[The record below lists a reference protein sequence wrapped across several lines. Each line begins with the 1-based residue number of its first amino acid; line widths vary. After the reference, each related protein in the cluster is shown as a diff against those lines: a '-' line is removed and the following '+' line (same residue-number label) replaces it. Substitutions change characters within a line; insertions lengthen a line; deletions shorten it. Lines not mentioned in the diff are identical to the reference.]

1 MNFDSIIKI
10 VFLFGIVYLFFNS
23 VLEKFANNFDSK
35 KPAKFAL
42 KAPDDKLYYLISFF
56 DLNDI
61 YKKIVLNNYINQ
73 LALDKTNKTNV
84 LESSFLSD
92 ENQINLTIDKALTIT
107 STDFNKIPVFIISAD
122 DLTKYTKSVLTFSI
136 LTEQGYTIFTPVDDQ
151 YLFYNPKRNI
161 LYYSLKDIDNG
172 GIHIKTS
179 GTIPAT
185 GEITEVQTDKPIT
198 NLTPVQMESGADI
211 FKYYTVNTTTPG
223 SYKWILSN

>member
-10 VFLFGIVYLFFNS
+10 LFIFGIVYLFFNS
-23 VLEKFANNFDSK
+23 VLEKFANNFDT

-42 KAPDDKLYYLISFF
+42 KSPDNKLYYLVSFF
-56 DLNDI
+56 DLNDT
-61 YKKIVLNNYINQ
+61 YKKIVLNNYITQ

-92 ENQINLTIDKALTIT
+92 ENQINLTSDKALTIT
-107 STDFNKIPVFIISAD
+107 STDFNKTPVFIISAD
-122 DLTKYTKSVLTFSI
+122 DLTTYTKSILTFSI
-136 LTEQGYTIFTPVDDQ
+136 LPEQGYTIFTPVSDQ

-172 GIHIKTS
+172 GIHIKTA

-198 NLTPVQMESGADI
+198 NLTPAQIDV
-211 FKYYTVNTTTPG
+211 FKYYTLNTATPG

>member
-10 VFLFGIVYLFFNS
+10 LFIFGIVYLFFNS
-23 VLEKFANNFDSK
+23 VLEKFANNFDT

-42 KAPDDKLYYLISFF
+42 KSPDNKLYYLVSFF
-56 DLNDI
+56 DLNDT

-73 LALDKTNKTNV
+73 LALDKTNKTSV
-84 LESSFLSD
+84 LEASFLSD

-107 STDFNKIPVFIISAD
+107 TTDFNKTPVFIISAD

-136 LTEQGYTIFTPVDDQ
+136 LTEQGYTIFTPVSDQ

-172 GIHIKTS
+172 GIHIKTT
-179 GTIPAT
+179 GEIPAT
-185 GEITEVQTDKPIT
+185 GEITNVITDKPVT
-198 NLTPVQMESGADI
+198 NLTPVQIELDSDV
-211 FKYYTVNTTTPG
+211 FKYYTLNTATSGGYT
-223 SYKWILSN
+223 WILSN

>member
-10 VFLFGIVYLFFNS
+10 LFIFGIVYLFFNS
-23 VLEKFANNFDSK
+23 VLEKFANNFDT

-42 KAPDDKLYYLISFF
+42 KSPDNKLYYLVSFF
-56 DLNDI
+56 DLNDT
-61 YKKIVLNNYINQ
+61 YKKIVLNNYITQ
-73 LALDKTNKTNV
+73 LALDKTNKTSV
-84 LESSFLSD
+84 LEASFLSD

-107 STDFNKIPVFIISAD
+107 TTDFNKTPVFIISAD
-122 DLTKYTKSVLTFSI
+122 DLTTYTKSVLTFSI
-136 LTEQGYTIFTPVDDQ
+136 LTEQGYTIFTPVSDQ

-172 GIHIKTS
+172 GIHIKTA

-198 NLTPVQMESGADI
+198 NLTPAQIDV
-211 FKYYTVNTTTPG
+211 FKYYTLNTATPG